1 MGALSKRTLS
11 ALIGSIYDCAIDPSR
26 WEQTLAG
33 VAEALQGEKAILCLN
48 DLEQDRVLIEKSVG
62 WEPRW
67 LEERAKH
74 LAEVHHV
81 LRPWLMQRSG
91 LDEPFVATRE
101 IPANQLETAPYVRE
115 CLRPQGIADVAHF
128 FLIATP
134 IHYSELAL
142 FWQDRHGP
150 MTEREIEL
158 GGLLLPHLRR
168 AVTISNVLDIRTIE
182 HARMA
187 EALDVLRHGVVLT
200 NEAGAVLHA
209 NRSAE
214 QMVQTGGPIGICGGM
229 LRAKS
234 RHANGELRKAIQLA
248 ANDESQIGKTGTAI
262 RLTEPDVAPIFAH
275 VLPMTGGELRTR
287 LQPSAA
293 AAVFIEVAPDRP
305 SSSLDAVAAGF
316 QLTPAETRVLA
327 GLVSGR
333 TLAETA
339 DDLGIARTTAR
350 THLDSIFRKTG
361 TSRQAELMILTT
373 RLASLP

>member
-1 MGALSKRTLS
+1 MGALSNRTLS

-26 WEQTLAG
+26 WEQTLASI
-33 VAEALQGEKAILCLN
+33 AEALQGEKAILCLN
-48 DLEQDRVLIEKSVG
+48 DLEQDRVLIDKSVG

-74 LAEVHHV
+74 LAEIHHV

-101 IPANQLETAPYVRE
+101 IPAGQLETAPYVRE

-168 AVTISNVLDIRTIE
+168 AVTISKVLDTRTIE

-214 QMVQTGGPIGICGGM
+214 QMVQTGGPIGICGGR

-234 RHANGELRKAIQLA
+234 QHANGELRKAIQLA
-248 ANDESQIGKTGTAI
+248 ANDESQMGKTGTAI

-287 LQPSAA
+287 LPPRAA
-293 AAVFIEVAPDRP
+293 AAVFIEVASDRP
-305 SSSLDAVAAGF
+305 GSSLDAVAAGF
-316 QLTPAETRVLA
+316 KLTPAETRVLA

-339 DDLGIARTTAR
+339 DDLSVARTTAR

-361 TSRQAELMILTT
+361 TSRQAELMMLTT